1 MSGRHLI
8 CIVSLLLLISCK
20 SKVAYNHP
28 LTSSADQQTVAE
40 SNVVDT
46 IRLASY
52 NIAMY
57 GDNSDEVQTRLSAS
71 SLDNQYQNI
80 ASVIKIVKP
89 DILVLMEMDYHPHNK
104 ILQLFHDNYLA
115 KAIDEYDL
123 IDYPHLYQIQSN
135 TGLQSSVDIDEDG
148 EISLPNDAYGYGKYE
163 GQYASAILSKYPID
177 LKSKRSFQ
185 QLLWRDM
192 PDALLPVNSD
202 GTSYYRPE
210 VLDVFRLSSKNHM
223 DVPIKVS
230 ADQTIHALISHPTP
244 PVFDG
249 PEDKNGKRNHD
260 EIKLWADYLSG
271 ADYLTDDNGVQGGLS
286 RDKSF
291 VVFGDLNAD
300 PVDGDSYLGAMN
312 QLLEHPRIN
321 QEVALGSKIP
331 SSNGGKSNNQ
341 RSGHVGDPAYDT
353 SFFGL
358 RIDYVLPSAD
368 IDVVD
373 SGVFWPDQEEKYVD
387 HIANKAASDHLLV
400 WVDLLVEKDT
410 TIE

>member
-1 MSGRHLI
+1 
-8 CIVSLLLLISCK
+8 
-20 SKVAYNHP
+20 VAYDQQ
-28 LTSSADQQTVAE
+28 LTSSVDQHTAAD
-40 SNVVDT
+40 SKMVDT

-57 GDNSDEVQTRLSAS
+57 GDTSDEVQTRLSAS
-71 SLDNQYQNI
+71 SLDNQYQKI

-89 DILVLMEMDYHPHNK
+89 DILVLMEMDYHPENK

-115 KAIDEYDL
+115 KAIDSNDP
-123 IDYPHLYQIQSN
+123 IDYPYLYQIKSN
-135 TGLQSSVDIDEDG
+135 TGLLSNVDINQDG
-148 EISLPNDAYGYGKYE
+148 EISLPNDAYGFGRYE

-177 LKSKRSFQ
+177 LTFKRSFQ

-192 PDALLPVNSD
+192 PDALLPVNAD
-202 GTSYYRPE
+202 GTSFYTPE
-210 VLDVFRLSSKNHM
+210 VLDEFRLSSKNHI
-223 DVPIKVS
+223 DVPIMLS

-249 PEDKNGKRNHD
+249 PEDKNGKRNYD
-260 EIKLWADYLSG
+260 EIRIWADYLSG
-271 ADYLTDDNGVQGGLS
+271 ADYLIDDNGVQGGLS
-286 RDKSF
+286 GKESF
-291 VVFGDLNAD
+291 VIFGDLNAD
-300 PVDGDSYLGAMN
+300 PNDGDSYQGAMN
-312 QLLEHPRIN
+312 QLIEHPRIN

-341 RSGHVGDPAYDT
+341 KSGHVGDPAYDT

-373 SGVFWPDQEEKYVD
+373 SGVFWPDQEEKYADLV
-387 HIANKAASDHLLV
+387 AKKAASDHLLV
-400 WVDLLVEKDT
+400 WVDLLVE
-410 TIE
+410 